1 MGFTN
6 LWPLFLLLTIP
17 PVIMLYIL
25 KRKYKEEVIS
35 SSLLWKEVYK
45 NTRAN
50 TPWEKFKKNIMLLL
64 QIIIILSIILALMSP
79 FINIGGKTYKNVIIV
94 VDNTAS
100 MNTIYDDKISRLE
113 KGKLLAKEYL
123 NSTREGTKAYVI
135 SYDGNSNLLLNGEF
149 NKFNSES
156 IIDNISKSYNT
167 GDISDVLS
175 FVKAIGDGIK
185 EEYEALIFTDKQIS
199 ISDIN
204 GKVVY
209 LGNSGLN
216 ASIDNISHKLVDGK
230 IKVIA
235 NVTNNGDRTYEGD
248 FSLYNGEKLLEVNK
262 INLGVSESKTLSFE
276 LDALSSDYLKGELS
290 RKDILMEDN
299 TYYHVINENKVK
311 KVKKV
316 LLVTD
321 ENVFLEKA
329 FGIIENTEVYKTNDP
344 NNITEND
351 EYDLYVFDNKMPE
364 LMPKNGNILFIN
376 PSSNEFF
383 NVLNGGEMGEV
394 KAVKGAVSS
403 YLENTQFTLSEY
415 KIIETPYYGTNILT
429 IDDNSIGFKGEV
441 NDRKI
446 AALSFDLHS
455 TDFALKKEFPIL
467 IYELGEELIS
477 TGMVYK
483 NNFTAGEK
491 IVVKSSDFES
501 EINVTY
507 PNGEIK
513 ELKSGDELKGNLEL
527 GIYKINQNDNKE
539 SFSVNFPSLSESN
552 TSIEEVG
559 ENNNI
564 VDGKSNLKSG
574 FNMTRV
580 FILLAILVVAFEWIF
595 YKKGN

>member
-79 FINIGGKTYKNVIIV
+79 FISIGGKSYKNVIMVI
-94 VDNTAS
+94 DNTAS
-100 MNTIYDDKISRLE
+100 MNTIYDDSNSRLE
-113 KGKLLAKEYL
+113 QGKTLAKEYL
-123 NSTREGTKAYVI
+123 NSTKEGTNTYII
-135 SYDGNSNLLLNGEF
+135 SYDGTSNLLLNGDF
-149 NKFNSES
+149 NKSNASS
-156 IIDNISKSYNT
+156 IIDKISTSYGS
-167 GDISDVLS
+167 GDISDVVS
-175 FVKAIGDGIK
+175 FVKAIGDGIG
-185 EEYEALIFTDKQIS
+185 EEYEALIFTDKQVA

-204 GKVVY
+204 GRIVY

-216 ASIDNISHKLVDGK
+216 ASVDNVSHKFVDDK
-230 IKVIA
+230 VKVIA
-235 NVTNNGDRTYEGD
+235 NVTNNGDSLYEGD
-248 FSLYNGEKLLEVNK
+248 FSLYNGEELSAVE
-262 INLGVSESKTLSFE
+262 GVTLQVGESKTLSFE
-276 LDALSSDYLKGELS
+276 LDSLNSDYLKGELS

-299 TYYHVINENKVK
+299 TYYHVVNENKIK
-311 KVKKV
+311 KI

-329 FGIIENTEVYKTNDP
+329 FGSIENTEVYKTNDVS
-344 NNITEND
+344 NITDND

-364 LMPKNGNILFIN
+364 VMPRKGSILFIN
-376 PSSNEFF
+376 PNSNEFF
-383 NVLNGGEMGEV
+383 NVLEGGEIGQ
-394 KAVKGAVSS
+394 ATAIKGSVSS
-403 YLENTQFTLSEY
+403 YLEDTQFTLSEY
-415 KIIETPYYGTNILT
+415 NIIETPYYGTNILT
-429 IDDNSIGFKGEV
+429 IDDNSIGFKGEI

-477 TGMVYK
+477 TGMVYS
-483 NNFTAGEK
+483 NNFKAGEK
-491 IVVKSSDFES
+491 VVVKSSDFEN

-507 PNGEIK
+507 PNGDIK
-513 ELKSGDELKGNLEL
+513 GLKSGEEVNGELAL
-527 GIYKINQNDNKE
+527 GIYKINQNNNNE
-539 SFSVNFPSLSESN
+539 SFSVNFPTSSESD
-552 TSIEEVG
+552 TSVETIG
-559 ENNNI
+559 ENDNI
-564 VDGKSNLKSG
+564 VHGKSNLKSG
-574 FNMTRV
+574 FNLTPI
-580 FILLAILVVAFEWIF
+580 FILLAMLVVAFEWIL

>member
-79 FINIGGKTYKNVIIV
+79 FISIGGKSYKNVIMVI
-94 VDNTAS
+94 DNTAS
-100 MNTIYDDKISRLE
+100 MNTIYDDSNSRLE
-113 KGKLLAKEYL
+113 QGKTLAKEYL
-123 NSTREGTKAYVI
+123 NSTKDGTNTYII
-135 SYDGNSNLLLNGEF
+135 SYDGTSNLLLNGDF
-149 NKFNSES
+149 NKSNAAS
-156 IIDNISKSYNT
+156 IIDKISASYSS
-167 GDISDVLS
+167 GDISDVVS
-175 FVKAIGDGIK
+175 FVKAIGDGIG
-185 EEYEALIFTDKQIS
+185 EEYEALIFTDKQVA

-204 GKVVY
+204 GRIVY

-216 ASIDNISHKLVDGK
+216 ASVDNVSHKFVDDK
-230 IKVIA
+230 VKVIA
-235 NVTNNGDRTYEGD
+235 NVTNNGDSLYEGD
-248 FSLYNGEKLLEVNK
+248 FSLYNGEELVAVQ
-262 INLGVSESKTLSFE
+262 GVTLQVGESKTLSFE
-276 LDALSSDYLKGELS
+276 LDSLNSDYLKGELS

-299 TYYHVINENKVK
+299 TYYHVVNENKVK
-311 KVKKV
+311 KI

-329 FGIIENTEVYKTNDP
+329 FGIIENTEVYKTNDVS
-344 NNITEND
+344 NITEND
-351 EYDLYVFDNKMPE
+351 EYDLYVFDNKMPKV
-364 LMPKNGNILFIN
+364 MPSKGSILFIN
-376 PSSNEFF
+376 PNSNEFF
-383 NVLNGGEMGEV
+383 NVLEGGEIGQAT
-394 KAVKGAVSS
+394 AVKGSVSS
-403 YLENTQFTLSEY
+403 YLEDTQFTLSEY
-415 KIIETPYYGTNILT
+415 NIIETPYYGTNILT
-429 IDDNSIGFKGEV
+429 IDNNSIGFKGEIS
-441 NDRKI
+441 DRKI

-477 TGMVYK
+477 TGMVSS
-483 NNFTAGEK
+483 NNFRTGEK

-501 EINVTY
+501 EINVAY
-507 PNGEIK
+507 PNGDIK
-513 ELKSGDELKGNLEL
+513 GLKSGEEVNGELTL

-539 SFSVNFPSLSESN
+539 SFSVNFPTSSESD
-552 TSIEEVG
+552 TSVETIG
-559 ENNNI
+559 ENDNI
-564 VDGKSNLKSG
+564 VHGKSNLKSG
-574 FNMTRV
+574 FNLTPI
-580 FILLAILVVAFEWIF
+580 FILLAMLVVAFEWIL

>member
-64 QIIIILSIILALMSP
+64 QIIIILSVILALMTP
-79 FINIGGKTYKNVIIV
+79 FISIGGKSYKNVIMVI
-94 VDNTAS
+94 DNTAS
-100 MNTIYDDKISRLE
+100 MNTIYDDSNSRLE
-113 KGKLLAKEYL
+113 QGKALAKEYL
-123 NSTREGTKAYVI
+123 NSTKEGTNTYII

-149 NKFNSES
+149 NKSNTAS
-156 IIDNISKSYNT
+156 IIDKINASYSS
-167 GDISDVLS
+167 GDISDVVS
-175 FVKAIGDGIK
+175 FVKAIGDGIG
-185 EEYEALIFTDKQIS
+185 EEYEALIFTDKQVA

-204 GKVVY
+204 GRIVY

-216 ASIDNISHKLVDGK
+216 ASVDNVSHKFVDDK
-230 IKVIA
+230 VKVIA
-235 NVTNNGDRTYEGD
+235 NVTNNGDSLYEGD
-248 FSLYNGEKLLEVNK
+248 FSLYNGEELVAVE
-262 INLGVSESKTLSFE
+262 GVTLQVGESKTLSFQ
-276 LDALSSDYLKGELS
+276 LDSLNSDYLKGELS

-299 TYYHVINENKVK
+299 TYYHVVNENKVK
-311 KVKKV
+311 KI

-329 FGIIENTEVYKTNDP
+329 FGIIENTEVYKTNDVS
-344 NNITEND
+344 NITDND

-364 LMPKNGNILFIN
+364 VMPRKGSILFIN
-376 PSSNEFF
+376 PNSNEFF
-383 NVLNGGEMGEV
+383 NVLEGGEIGQAT
-394 KAVKGAVSS
+394 AVKGAVST
-403 YLENTQFTLSEY
+403 YLEDTQFTLSEY
-415 KIIETPYYGTNILT
+415 NIIETPYYGTNILT
-429 IDDNSIGFKGEV
+429 IDDNSIGFKGEI

-477 TGMVYK
+477 TGMVYS
-483 NNFTAGEK
+483 NNFKAGEK
-491 IVVKSSDFES
+491 IVVKSSDFEN

-507 PNGEIK
+507 PNGDIK
-513 ELKSGDELKGNLEL
+513 DLKSGEEVKGELAL
-527 GIYKINQNDNKE
+527 GIYKINQNDNSE
-539 SFSVNFPSLSESN
+539 SFSVNFPTLSESD
-552 TSIEEVG
+552 TSVEAIG
-559 ENNNI
+559 ENDNI
-564 VDGKSNLKSG
+564 VHGKSNLKSG
-574 FNMTRV
+574 FNLTPI
-580 FILLAILVVAFEWIF
+580 FILLAMLVVAFEWIL

>member
-64 QIIIILSIILALMSP
+64 QIIIILSVILALMSP

-100 MNTIYDDKISRLE
+100 MNTMYDDKLSRLE

-123 NSTREGTKAYVI
+123 NSTREGTKAYII

-156 IIDNISKSYNT
+156 IINNISKSYNT

-175 FVKAIGDGIK
+175 FVKAIGDGIG
-185 EEYEALIFTDKQIS
+185 EEYEALIFTDKQTS

-204 GKVVY
+204 GKLVY

-216 ASIDNISHKLVDGK
+216 ASIDNISHKVVDGK

-235 NVTNNGDRTYEGD
+235 NVTNNGDKEYEGD
-248 FSLYNGEKLLEVNK
+248 FSLYNGDKLLEVNK

-276 LDALSSDYLKGELS
+276 LDSLSDDYLKGELS

-299 TYYHVINENKVK
+299 TYYHVINEN

-364 LMPKNGNILFIN
+364 VIPKGGNILFIN

-383 NVLNGGEMGEV
+383 NVLNGGEMGEA
-394 KAVKGAVSS
+394 KAIKGAVSS

>member
-64 QIIIILSIILALMSP
+64 QIIIILSVILALMSP

-100 MNTIYDDKISRLE
+100 MNTMYDDKLSRLE

-123 NSTREGTKAYVI
+123 NSTREGTKAYII
-135 SYDGNSNLLLNGEF
+135 SYDGNSNLLLNGES

-156 IIDNISKSYNT
+156 IINNISKSYNT

-175 FVKAIGDGIK
+175 FVKAIGDGIG
-185 EEYEALIFTDKQIS
+185 EEYEALIFTDKQTS

-204 GKVVY
+204 GKLVY

-216 ASIDNISHKLVDGK
+216 ASIDNISHKVVDGK

-235 NVTNNGDRTYEGD
+235 NVTNNGDKEYEGD
-248 FSLYNGEKLLEVNK
+248 FSLYNGDKLLEVNK

-276 LDALSSDYLKGELS
+276 LDSLSDDYLKGELS

-299 TYYHVINENKVK
+299 TYYHVINEN

-364 LMPKNGNILFIN
+364 VIPNGGNILFIN

-383 NVLNGGEMGEV
+383 NVLNGGEMGQA
-394 KAVKGAVSS
+394 KAIKGAVSS

-483 NNFTAGEK
+483 NNFTSGEK

-552 TSIEEVG
+552 TSIEEIG

>member
-64 QIIIILSIILALMSP
+64 QIIIILSVILALMSP
-79 FINIGGKTYKNVIIV
+79 FISMGGKSYKNIIMVI
-94 VDNTAS
+94 DNTAS
-100 MNTIYDDKISRLE
+100 MNTIYDGSNSRLE
-113 KGKLLAKEYL
+113 QGKALAKEYL
-123 NSTREGTKAYVI
+123 NSTKEGTNTYII
-135 SYDGNSNLLLNGEF
+135 SYDGTSNLLLNGDF
-149 NKFNSES
+149 NKYNATS
-156 IIDNISKSYNT
+156 IIDKISTSYSS
-167 GDISDVLS
+167 GDISDVVS
-175 FVKAIGDGIK
+175 FVKAIGDGVG
-185 EEYEALIFTDKQIS
+185 EEYEALIFTDKQMA

-204 GKVVY
+204 GRIVY

-216 ASIDNISHKLVDGK
+216 ASVDNVSHKFVDDK
-230 IKVIA
+230 VKVIA
-235 NVTNNGDRTYEGD
+235 NVTNNGDSLYEGD
-248 FSLYNGEKLLEVNK
+248 FSLYNGEELAAVE
-262 INLGVSESKTLSFE
+262 GVTLQVGESKTLSFE
-276 LDALSSDYLKGELS
+276 LDSLNSSYLKGELS

-299 TYYHVINENKVK
+299 TYYHVVNENKVK
-311 KVKKV
+311 KI

-329 FGIIENTEVYKTNDP
+329 FGVIENTEVYKTNDVS
-344 NNITEND
+344 NITNND

-364 LMPKNGNILFIN
+364 VMPSKGSILFIN
-376 PSSNEFF
+376 PNSNELF
-383 NVLNGGEMGEV
+383 NVLEGGEIGQAT
-394 KAVKGAVSS
+394 AVKGSVSS

-415 KIIETPYYGTNILT
+415 NIIETPYYGTNILT
-429 IDDNSIGFKGEV
+429 IDDNSIGFKGEI

-477 TGMVYK
+477 TGMVYS
-483 NNFTAGEK
+483 NNFKAGEK

-507 PNGEIK
+507 PNGDIK
-513 ELKSGDELKGNLEL
+513 DLKSGEEVNGELAL
-527 GIYKINQNDNKE
+527 GIYKINQNDNNE
-539 SFSVNFPSLSESN
+539 SFSVNFPTSSESD
-552 TSIEEVG
+552 TSVETIG
-559 ENNNI
+559 ENDNI
-564 VDGKSNLKSG
+564 VHGKSNLKSG
-574 FNMTRV
+574 FNLTPI
-580 FILLAILVVAFEWIF
+580 FILLAMLVVAFEWIL

>member
-64 QIIIILSIILALMSP
+64 QIIIILSVILALMSP

-100 MNTIYDDKISRLE
+100 MNTIYDDKLSRLE

-123 NSTREGTKAYVI
+123 NSTREGTKAYII

-156 IIDNISKSYNT
+156 IINNISKSYNT

-175 FVKAIGDGIK
+175 FVKAIGYGIG
-185 EEYEALIFTDKQIS
+185 EEYEALIFTDKQTS

-204 GKVVY
+204 GKLVY

-216 ASIDNISHKLVDGK
+216 ASIDNISHKVVDGK

-235 NVTNNGDRTYEGD
+235 NVTNNGDKEYEGD
-248 FSLYNGEKLLEVNK
+248 FSLYNGDKLLEVNK

-276 LDALSSDYLKGELS
+276 LDSLSDDYLKGELS

-299 TYYHVINENKVK
+299 TYYHVINEN

-364 LMPKNGNILFIN
+364 VIPKGGNILFIN

-383 NVLNGGEMGEV
+383 NVLNGGEMGQA
-394 KAVKGAVSS
+394 KAIKGAVSS

>member
-64 QIIIILSIILALMSP
+64 QIIIILSVILALMSP

-100 MNTIYDDKISRLE
+100 MNTMYDDKLSRLE

-123 NSTREGTKAYVI
+123 NSTREGTKAYII

-156 IIDNISKSYNT
+156 IINNISKSYNT

-175 FVKAIGDGIK
+175 FVKAIGDGIG
-185 EEYEALIFTDKQIS
+185 EEYEALIFTDKQTS

-204 GKVVY
+204 GKLVY

-216 ASIDNISHKLVDGK
+216 ASIDNISHKVVDGK

-235 NVTNNGDRTYEGD
+235 NVTNNGDKEYEGD
-248 FSLYNGEKLLEVNK
+248 FSLYNGDKLLEVNK

-276 LDALSSDYLKGELS
+276 LDSLSDDYLKGELS

-299 TYYHVINENKVK
+299 TYYHVINEN

-364 LMPKNGNILFIN
+364 VIPNGGNILFIN

-383 NVLNGGEMGEV
+383 NVLNGGEMGQA
-394 KAVKGAVSS
+394 KAIKGAVSS

-552 TSIEEVG
+552 TSIEEIG

>member
-64 QIIIILSIILALMSP
+64 QVIIILSVILALMSP

-100 MNTIYDDKISRLE
+100 MNTMYDDKLSRLE

-123 NSTREGTKAYVI
+123 NSTREGTKAYII

-156 IIDNISKSYNT
+156 IINNISKSYNT

-175 FVKAIGDGIK
+175 FVKAIGDGIG
-185 EEYEALIFTDKQIS
+185 EEYEALIFTDKQTS

-204 GKVVY
+204 GKLVY

-216 ASIDNISHKLVDGK
+216 ASIDNISHKVVDGK

-235 NVTNNGDRTYEGD
+235 NVTNNGDKEYEGD
-248 FSLYNGEKLLEVNK
+248 FSLYNGDKLLEVNK

-276 LDALSSDYLKGELS
+276 LDSLSDDYLKGELS

-299 TYYHVINENKVK
+299 TYYHVINEN

-364 LMPKNGNILFIN
+364 VIPNGGNILFIN

-383 NVLNGGEMGEV
+383 NVLNGGEMGQA
-394 KAVKGAVSS
+394 KAIKGAVSS

>member
-64 QIIIILSIILALMSP
+64 QIIIILSVILALMSP
-79 FINIGGKTYKNVIIV
+79 FISMGGKSYKNIIMVI
-94 VDNTAS
+94 DNTAS
-100 MNTIYDDKISRLE
+100 MNTIYDGSNSRLE
-113 KGKLLAKEYL
+113 QGKALAKEYL
-123 NSTREGTKAYVI
+123 NSTKEGTNTYII
-135 SYDGNSNLLLNGEF
+135 SYDGTSNLLLNGDF
-149 NKFNSES
+149 NKSNAAS
-156 IIDNISKSYNT
+156 IIDKISTSYGS
-167 GDISDVLS
+167 GDISDVVS
-175 FVKAIGDGIK
+175 FVKAIGDGIG
-185 EEYEALIFTDKQIS
+185 EEYEALIFTDKQAA

-204 GKVVY
+204 GRIVY

-216 ASIDNISHKLVDGK
+216 GSVDNVSHKFVDDK
-230 IKVIA
+230 VKVIA
-235 NVTNNGDRTYEGD
+235 NVTNNGDSLYEGD
-248 FSLYNGEKLLEVNK
+248 FSLYNGEELVAVEGLTLQV
-262 INLGVSESKTLSFE
+262 GESKTLSFE
-276 LDALSSDYLKGELS
+276 LDSLNSDYLKGELS

-299 TYYHVINENKVK
+299 TYYHVVNENKVK
-311 KVKKV
+311 KI

-329 FGIIENTEVYKTNDP
+329 FGVIENTEVYKTNDVS
-344 NNITEND
+344 NITNND

-364 LMPKNGNILFIN
+364 VMPSKGSILFIN
-376 PSSNEFF
+376 PNSNELF
-383 NVLNGGEMGEV
+383 NVLEGGEIGQAT
-394 KAVKGAVSS
+394 AVKGSVSS

-415 KIIETPYYGTNILT
+415 NIIETPYYGTNILT
-429 IDDNSIGFKGEV
+429 IDDNSIGFKGEI

-446 AALSFDLHS
+446 AALSFDLHA

-477 TGMVYK
+477 TGMVYS
-483 NNFTAGEK
+483 NNFKAGEK

-507 PNGEIK
+507 PNGDIK
-513 ELKSGDELKGNLEL
+513 DLKSGEEVKGELAL
-527 GIYKINQNDNKE
+527 GIYKINQNDNNE
-539 SFSVNFPSLSESN
+539 SFSVNFPTSSESD
-552 TSIEEVG
+552 TSVETIG
-559 ENNNI
+559 ENDNI
-564 VDGKSNLKSG
+564 VHGKSNLKSG
-574 FNMTRV
+574 FNLTPI
-580 FILLAILVVAFEWIF
+580 FILLAMLVVAFEWIL

>member
-64 QIIIILSIILALMSP
+64 QIIIILSVILALMSP

-216 ASIDNISHKLVDGK
+216 ASIDNISHKVVDGK

-235 NVTNNGDRTYEGD
+235 NVTNNGDKEYEGD
-248 FSLYNGEKLLEVNK
+248 FSLYNGDKLLEVNK

-276 LDALSSDYLKGELS
+276 LDSLSDDYLKGELS

-299 TYYHVINENKVK
+299 TYYHVINEN

-364 LMPKNGNILFIN
+364 VIPNGGNILFIN

-383 NVLNGGEMGEV
+383 NVLNGGEMGQA
-394 KAVKGAVSS
+394 KAIKGAVSS

>member
-64 QIIIILSIILALMSP
+64 QIIIILSVILALMSP

-100 MNTIYDDKISRLE
+100 MNTIYDDKLSRLE

-123 NSTREGTKAYVI
+123 NSRREGTKAYII

-156 IIDNISKSYNT
+156 IINNISKSYNT

-175 FVKAIGDGIK
+175 FVKAIGDGIG
-185 EEYEALIFTDKQIS
+185 EEYEALIFTDKQTS

-204 GKVVY
+204 GKLVY

-216 ASIDNISHKLVDGK
+216 ASIDNISHKVVDGK

-235 NVTNNGDRTYEGD
+235 NVTNNGDKEYEGD
-248 FSLYNGEKLLEVNK
+248 FSLYNGDKLLEVNK

-276 LDALSSDYLKGELS
+276 LDSLSDDYLKGELS

-299 TYYHVINENKVK
+299 TYYHVINEN

-364 LMPKNGNILFIN
+364 VIPNGGNILFIN

-383 NVLNGGEMGEV
+383 NVLNGGEMGQA
-394 KAVKGAVSS
+394 KAIKGAVSS

-552 TSIEEVG
+552 TSIEEIG

>member
-64 QIIIILSIILALMSP
+64 QIIIILSVILALMSP

-100 MNTIYDDKISRLE
+100 MNTIYDDKLSRLE

-123 NSTREGTKAYVI
+123 NSTREGTKAYII

-156 IIDNISKSYNT
+156 IINNISKSYNT

-175 FVKAIGDGIK
+175 FVKAIGDGIG
-185 EEYEALIFTDKQIS
+185 EEYEALIFTDKQTS

-204 GKVVY
+204 GKLVY

-216 ASIDNISHKLVDGK
+216 ASIDNISHKVVDGK

-235 NVTNNGDRTYEGD
+235 NVTNNGDKEYEGD
-248 FSLYNGEKLLEVNK
+248 FSLYNGDKLLEVNK

-276 LDALSSDYLKGELS
+276 LDSLSDDYLKGELS

-299 TYYHVINENKVK
+299 TYYHVINEN

-364 LMPKNGNILFIN
+364 VIPKGGNILFIN

-383 NVLNGGEMGEV
+383 NVLNGGEMGQA
-394 KAVKGAVSS
+394 KAIKGAVSS

-552 TSIEEVG
+552 TSIEEIG

>member
-64 QIIIILSIILALMSP
+64 QIIIILSVILALMSP
-79 FINIGGKTYKNVIIV
+79 FISMGGKSYKNIIMVI
-94 VDNTAS
+94 DNTAS
-100 MNTIYDDKISRLE
+100 MNTIYDGSNSRLE
-113 KGKLLAKEYL
+113 QGKALAKEYL
-123 NSTREGTKAYVI
+123 NSTKEGTNTYII
-135 SYDGNSNLLLNGEF
+135 SYDGTSNLLLNGDF
-149 NKFNSES
+149 NKSNAAS
-156 IIDNISKSYNT
+156 IIDKISTSYGS
-167 GDISDVLS
+167 GDISDVVS
-175 FVKAIGDGIK
+175 FVKAIGDGIG
-185 EEYEALIFTDKQIS
+185 EEYEALIFTDKQAA

-204 GKVVY
+204 GRIVY

-216 ASIDNISHKLVDGK
+216 GSVDNVSHKFVDDK
-230 IKVIA
+230 VKVIA
-235 NVTNNGDRTYEGD
+235 NVTNNGDSLYEGD
-248 FSLYNGEKLLEVNK
+248 FSLYNGEELVAVEGLTLQV
-262 INLGVSESKTLSFE
+262 GESKTLSFE
-276 LDALSSDYLKGELS
+276 LDSLNSDYLKGELS

-299 TYYHVINENKVK
+299 TYYHVVNENKVK
-311 KVKKV
+311 KI

-321 ENVFLEKA
+321 ENIFLEKA
-329 FGIIENTEVYKTNDP
+329 FGSIENTEVYKTNDVS
-344 NNITEND
+344 NITDND

-364 LMPKNGNILFIN
+364 VMPRKGSILFIN
-376 PSSNEFF
+376 PNSNEFF
-383 NVLNGGEMGEV
+383 NVLQGGEIGQAT
-394 KAVKGAVSS
+394 AVKGSVSS

-415 KIIETPYYGTNILT
+415 NIIETPYYGTNILT
-429 IDDNSIGFKGEV
+429 IDDNSIGFKGEI

-446 AALSFDLHS
+446 AALSFDLHA

-477 TGMVYK
+477 TGMVYS
-483 NNFTAGEK
+483 NNFKAGEK

-507 PNGEIK
+507 PNGDIK
-513 ELKSGDELKGNLEL
+513 DLKSGEEVKGELAL
-527 GIYKINQNDNKE
+527 GIYKINQNDNNE
-539 SFSVNFPSLSESN
+539 SFSVNFPTSSESD
-552 TSIEEVG
+552 TSVETIG
-559 ENNNI
+559 ENDNI
-564 VDGKSNLKSG
+564 VHGKSNLKSG
-574 FNMTRV
+574 FNLTPI
-580 FILLAILVVAFEWIF
+580 FILLAMLVVAFEWIL

>member
-64 QIIIILSIILALMSP
+64 QIIIILSVILALMSP
-79 FINIGGKTYKNVIIV
+79 FISMGGKSYKNIIMVI
-94 VDNTAS
+94 DNTAS
-100 MNTIYDDKISRLE
+100 MNTIYDGSNSRLE
-113 KGKLLAKEYL
+113 QGKALAKEYL
-123 NSTREGTKAYVI
+123 NSTKEGTNTYII
-135 SYDGNSNLLLNGEF
+135 SYDGTSNLLLNGDF
-149 NKFNSES
+149 NKSNAAS
-156 IIDNISKSYNT
+156 IIDKISTSYGS
-167 GDISDVLS
+167 GDISDVVS
-175 FVKAIGDGIK
+175 FVKAIGDGIG
-185 EEYEALIFTDKQIS
+185 EEYEALIFTDKQAA

-204 GKVVY
+204 GRIVY

-216 ASIDNISHKLVDGK
+216 GSVDNVSHKFVDDK
-230 IKVIA
+230 VKVIA
-235 NVTNNGDRTYEGD
+235 NVTNNGDSLYEGD
-248 FSLYNGEKLLEVNK
+248 FSLYNGEELVAVEGLTLQV
-262 INLGVSESKTLSFE
+262 GESKTLSFE
-276 LDALSSDYLKGELS
+276 LDSLNSDYLKGELS

-299 TYYHVINENKVK
+299 TYYHVVNENKVK
-311 KVKKV
+311 KI

-321 ENVFLEKA
+321 ENIFLEKA
-329 FGIIENTEVYKTNDP
+329 FGSIENTEVYKTNDVS
-344 NNITEND
+344 NITTND

-364 LMPKNGNILFIN
+364 VMPRKGNILFIN
-376 PSSNEFF
+376 PNSNEFF
-383 NVLNGGEMGEV
+383 NVLQGGEIGQAT
-394 KAVKGAVSS
+394 AVKGSVSS

-415 KIIETPYYGTNILT
+415 NIIETPYYGTNILT
-429 IDDNSIGFKGEV
+429 IDDNSIGFKGEI

-446 AALSFDLHS
+446 AALSFDLHA

-477 TGMVYK
+477 TGMVYS
-483 NNFTAGEK
+483 NNFKAGEK

-507 PNGEIK
+507 PNGDIK
-513 ELKSGDELKGNLEL
+513 DLKSGEEVKGELAL
-527 GIYKINQNDNKE
+527 GIYKINQNDNNE
-539 SFSVNFPSLSESN
+539 SFSVNFPTSSESD
-552 TSIEEVG
+552 TSVETIG
-559 ENNNI
+559 ENDNI
-564 VDGKSNLKSG
+564 VHGKSNLKSG
-574 FNMTRV
+574 FNLTPI
-580 FILLAILVVAFEWIF
+580 FILLAMLVVAFEWIL

>member
-64 QIIIILSIILALMSP
+64 QIIIILSVILALMSP
-79 FINIGGKTYKNVIIV
+79 FISMGGKSYKNIIMVI
-94 VDNTAS
+94 DNTAS
-100 MNTIYDDKISRLE
+100 MNTIYDGSNSRLE
-113 KGKLLAKEYL
+113 QGKALAKEYL
-123 NSTREGTKAYVI
+123 NSTKEGTNTYII
-135 SYDGNSNLLLNGEF
+135 SYDGTSNLLLNGDF
-149 NKFNSES
+149 NKSNAAS
-156 IIDNISKSYNT
+156 IIDKISTSYGS
-167 GDISDVLS
+167 GDISDVVS
-175 FVKAIGDGIK
+175 FVKAIGDGVG
-185 EEYEALIFTDKQIS
+185 EEYEALIFTDKQAA

-204 GKVVY
+204 GRIVY

-216 ASIDNISHKLVDGK
+216 GSVDNVSHKFVDDK
-230 IKVIA
+230 VKVIA
-235 NVTNNGDRTYEGD
+235 NVTNNGDSLYEGD
-248 FSLYNGEKLLEVNK
+248 FSLYNGEELAAVE
-262 INLGVSESKTLSFE
+262 GVTLQVGESKTLSFE
-276 LDALSSDYLKGELS
+276 LDSLNSDYLKGELS

-299 TYYHVINENKVK
+299 TYYHVVNENKVK
-311 KVKKV
+311 KI

-329 FGIIENTEVYKTNDP
+329 FGSIENTEVYKTNDVS
-344 NNITEND
+344 NITDND

-364 LMPKNGNILFIN
+364 VMPRKGSILFIN
-376 PSSNEFF
+376 PNSNEFF
-383 NVLNGGEMGEV
+383 NVLQGGEIGQAT
-394 KAVKGAVSS
+394 AVKGSVSS

-415 KIIETPYYGTNILT
+415 NIIETPYYGTNILT
-429 IDDNSIGFKGEV
+429 IDDNSIGFKGEI

-446 AALSFDLHS
+446 AALSFDLHA

-477 TGMVYK
+477 TGMVYS
-483 NNFTAGEK
+483 NNFKAGEK

-507 PNGEIK
+507 PNGDIK
-513 ELKSGDELKGNLEL
+513 DLKSGEEVKGELAL
-527 GIYKINQNDNKE
+527 GIYKINQNDNNE
-539 SFSVNFPSLSESN
+539 SFSVNFPTSSESD
-552 TSIEEVG
+552 TSVETIG
-559 ENNNI
+559 ENDNI
-564 VDGKSNLKSG
+564 VHGKSNLKSG
-574 FNMTRV
+574 FNLTPI
-580 FILLAILVVAFEWIF
+580 FILLAMLVVAFEWIL

>member
-1 MGFTN
+1 MSRIGRMPITV
-6 LWPLFLLLTIP
+6 PAGVT
-17 PVIMLYIL
+17 V
-25 KRKYKEEVIS
+25 
-35 SSLLWKEVYK
+35 
-45 NTRAN
+45 
-50 TPWEKFKKNIMLLL
+50 NI
-64 QIIIILSIILALMSP
+64 AE
-79 FINIGGKTYKNVIIV
+79 GNVV
-94 VDNTAS
+94 TV
-100 MNTIYDDKISRLE
+100 
-113 KGKLLAKEYL
+113 KGP
-123 NSTREGTKAYVI
+123 
-135 SYDGNSNLLLNGEF
+135 
-149 NKFNSES
+149 
-156 IIDNISKSYNT
+156 
-167 GDISDVLS
+167 
-175 FVKAIGDGIK
+175 
-185 EEYEALIFTDKQIS
+185 
-199 ISDIN
+199 
-204 GKVVY
+204 
-209 LGNSGLN
+209 
-216 ASIDNISHKLVDGK
+216 
-230 IKVIA
+230 
-235 NVTNNGDRTYEGD
+235 
-248 FSLYNGEKLLEVNK
+248 
-262 INLGVSESKTLSFE
+262 
-276 LDALSSDYLKGELS
+276 KGELS
-290 RKDILMEDN
+290 RALRPEMIIKQEGTTITVERPSEDKLHRSLHGLTRTLLHN
-299 TYYHVINENKVK
+299 MIVGVTDGYKKELDVNGVGYRVAKEGKNLVMNLGFSHQVIVSEVEGITIEVPSPNI
-311 KVKKV
+311 KKV

-364 LMPKNGNILFIN
+364 VIPKGGNILFIN

-383 NVLNGGEMGEV
+383 NVLNGGEMGQA
-394 KAVKGAVSS
+394 KAIKGAVSS
-403 YLENTQFTLSEY
+403 YLENIQFTLSEY

-552 TSIEEVG
+552 TSMEEVG

>member
-64 QIIIILSIILALMSP
+64 QIIIILSVILAFMSP

-100 MNTIYDDKISRLE
+100 MNTMYDDKLSRLE

-123 NSTREGTKAYVI
+123 NSTREGTKAYII

-156 IIDNISKSYNT
+156 IINNISKSYNT

-175 FVKAIGDGIK
+175 FVKAIGDGIG

-216 ASIDNISHKLVDGK
+216 ASIDNISHKVVDGK

-235 NVTNNGDRTYEGD
+235 NVTNNGDKEYEGD
-248 FSLYNGEKLLEVNK
+248 FSLYNGDKLLEVNK

-276 LDALSSDYLKGELS
+276 LDSLSDDYLKGELS

-299 TYYHVINENKVK
+299 TYYHVINEN

-364 LMPKNGNILFIN
+364 VMPKGGNILFIN

-383 NVLNGGEMGEV
+383 NVLNGGKMGQA
-394 KAVKGAVSS
+394 KAIKGAVSS
-403 YLENTQFTLSEY
+403 YLKNTQFTLSEY

-552 TSIEEVG
+552 TSIEEIG

>member
-79 FINIGGKTYKNVIIV
+79 FISIGGKSYKNVIMVI
-94 VDNTAS
+94 DNTAS
-100 MNTIYDDKISRLE
+100 MNTIYDDSNSRLE
-113 KGKLLAKEYL
+113 QGKTLAKEYL
-123 NSTREGTKAYVI
+123 NSTKEGTNTYII
-135 SYDGNSNLLLNGEF
+135 SYDGTSNLLLNGDF
-149 NKFNSES
+149 NKSNASS
-156 IIDNISKSYNT
+156 IIDKISTSYGS
-167 GDISDVLS
+167 GDISDVVS
-175 FVKAIGDGIK
+175 FVKAIGDGIG
-185 EEYEALIFTDKQIS
+185 EEYEALIFTDKQVA

-204 GKVVY
+204 GRIVY

-216 ASIDNISHKLVDGK
+216 ASVDNVSHKFVDDK
-230 IKVIA
+230 VKVIA
-235 NVTNNGDRTYEGD
+235 NVTNNGDSLYEGD
-248 FSLYNGEKLLEVNK
+248 FSLYNGEELSAVE
-262 INLGVSESKTLSFE
+262 GVTLQVGESKTLSFE
-276 LDALSSDYLKGELS
+276 LDSLNSDYLKGELS

-299 TYYHVINENKVK
+299 TYYHVVNENKVK
-311 KVKKV
+311 KI

-329 FGIIENTEVYKTNDP
+329 FGSIENTEVYKTNDVS
-344 NNITEND
+344 NITDND
-351 EYDLYVFDNKMPE
+351 EYDLYVFDNKMPKVI
-364 LMPKNGNILFIN
+364 PRKGSILFIN
-376 PSSNEFF
+376 PNSNEFF
-383 NVLNGGEMGEV
+383 NVLEGGEIGQAT
-394 KAVKGAVSS
+394 AVKGSVSS
-403 YLENTQFTLSEY
+403 YLEDTQFTLSEY
-415 KIIETPYYGTNILT
+415 NIIETPYYGTNILT
-429 IDDNSIGFKGEV
+429 IDDNSIGFKGEI

-477 TGMVYK
+477 TGMVYS
-483 NNFTAGEK
+483 NNFKAGEK

-507 PNGEIK
+507 PNGDIK
-513 ELKSGDELKGNLEL
+513 GLKSGEEVNGELAL
-527 GIYKINQNDNKE
+527 GIYKINQNNNNE
-539 SFSVNFPSLSESN
+539 SFSVNFPTSSESD
-552 TSIEEVG
+552 TSVETIG
-559 ENNNI
+559 ENDNI
-564 VDGKSNLKSG
+564 VHGKSNLKSG
-574 FNMTRV
+574 FNLTPI
-580 FILLAILVVAFEWIF
+580 FILLAMLVVAFEWIL

>member
-175 FVKAIGDGIK
+175 FVKAIGDGIG
-185 EEYEALIFTDKQIS
+185 EEYEALIFTDKQTS

-204 GKVVY
+204 GKLVY

-216 ASIDNISHKLVDGK
+216 ASIDNISHKVVDGK

-235 NVTNNGDRTYEGD
+235 NVTNNGDKEYEGD
-248 FSLYNGEKLLEVNK
+248 FSLYNGDKLLEVNK

-276 LDALSSDYLKGELS
+276 LDSLSDDYLKGELS

-299 TYYHVINENKVK
+299 TYYHVINEN

-364 LMPKNGNILFIN
+364 VIPKGGNILFIN

-383 NVLNGGEMGEV
+383 NVLNGGEMGEA
-394 KAVKGAVSS
+394 KAIKGAVSS